1 MGLRLGLVLAVLV
14 VGRRRRVRL
23 GRWRMVVRVWG

>member
-1 MGLRLGLVLAVLV
+1 MGLRLGLVLA